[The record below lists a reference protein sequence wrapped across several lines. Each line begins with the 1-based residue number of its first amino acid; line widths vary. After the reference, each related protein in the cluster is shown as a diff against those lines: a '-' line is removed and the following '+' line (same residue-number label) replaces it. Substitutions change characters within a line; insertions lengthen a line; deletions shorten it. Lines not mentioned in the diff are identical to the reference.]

1 MITQEILESFVY
13 QTMDGQFMATD
24 PGEFDQVIPGGPWG
38 TKEEAEVAFTEY
50 VKNNGIIFE

>member
-1 MITQEILESFVY
+1 
-13 QTMDGQFMATD
+13 MDGQFMATD